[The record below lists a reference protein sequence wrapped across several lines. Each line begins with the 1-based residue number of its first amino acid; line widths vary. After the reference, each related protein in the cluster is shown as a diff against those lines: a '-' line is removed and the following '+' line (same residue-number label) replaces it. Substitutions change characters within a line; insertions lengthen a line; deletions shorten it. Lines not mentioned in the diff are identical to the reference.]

1 MLFRSWD
8 SVQSANAGCAI
19 VGTGGGIESAFGYTY
34 ERANS
39 PVVES
44 YYDNSTKSQV
54 WDYEHF
60 FDAAVTLSS
69 AGGQYYSLA

>member
-1 MLFRSWD
+1 MSYVWD

-19 VGTGGGIESAFGYTY
+19 VGTAGGIEPAFGYTY

-44 YYDNSTKSQV
+44 YYENQTKSQV
-54 WDYEHF
+54 YDYEHF
-60 FDAAVTLSS
+60 FDAAVTLTS